1 MLLEN
6 FINVIL
12 RNLLMV
18 DLNETIN
25 LLIDF
30 RAGSLKAKISDLE
43 NTFQG
48 VDVEEANRL
57 LNNFQIDDTLLEGAL
72 TIKEVAG
79 QINVIIHA
87 VGILLTIPK
96 IFKDGELIEYL
107 SLGAGSTG
115 KKFDL
120 ETNLRVAEFKFI
132 KWKGGAEAIRQNRLF
147 KDFYN
152 LAEDT
157 SGKEKYLYLLGLT
170 IPLKF
175 LRGGR
180 ALSSVLSRDMH
191 LSNAFTEKYGERFM
205 TVNQYFR
212 HKENTVKIVDL
223 NTILENTL

>member
-1 MLLEN
+1 MAG
-6 FINVIL
+6 I
-12 RNLLMV
+12 
-18 DLNETIN
+18 NETIS
-25 LLIDF
+25 LLKKF
-30 RAGSLKAKISDLE
+30 RAGSLKEKISDLE

-48 VDVEEANRL
+48 ADVEEANTL
-57 LNNFQIDDTLLEGAL
+57 LNNTRIDNTLLEGAL

-96 IFKDGELIEYL
+96 ILKDGEVIESL

-132 KWKGGAEAIRQNRLF
+132 KWQGGSEAIRQNRLF

-157 SGKEKYLYLLGLT
+157 SGKEKYLYLLGLD

-180 ALSSVLSRDMH
+180 ALSSVLSRDIH
-191 LSNAFTEKYGERFM
+191 LSNAFNEKYGERFKA
-205 TVNQYFR
+205 VGQYSR
-212 HKENTVKIVDL
+212 HKE
-223 NTILENTL
+223 IL